1 MLIISNYYVSKVVV
15 AFRGRPRFLFCP
27 KAMSLA
33 DGGGLQDFNLI
44 AIPMTYLHVLF
55 KLVNRIEKG
64 NEPIQKA
71 FEKQIYDI
79 GIDVVNRT
87 SATANKDPK
96 TYIEAII
103 EIYVRFFKVVKEAFD
118 CEHGYMT
125 ALDRA
130 CGKFIND
137 NAIVKEAQKSAKSAE
152 LLARYCDLILR
163 KGNKIELGDI
173 EEKINE
179 IMIVFNYIQDKDIFQ
194 KFYGRLLAK
203 RLVEQLSVSDDCE
216 ESLITKLRAT
226 CGFEYASKLQRMF
239 QDIRLSTSL
248 IKEYKTIKECKTI
261 EEYKTNGEV
270 DFSVMVLTSN
280 SWPFTTPPIFNL
292 PTELKPALDDFGA
305 FYSKKFSG
313 RQLKCLFQYSKGEL
327 QTLYTKPKYI
337 LQVST
342 YQMAVLLLFNE
353 FENMTVQKMLD
364 TTQITP
370 ESFAQVLVGL
380 LKSKVLTC
388 AEINPD
394 TLNENLDE
402 SGIRPNSIIEISQ
415 NFRSNK
421 IKINLIKPIGTSVQN
436 PVDTKS
442 IYKSIIED
450 RKIVIQAAIVRIMK
464 ARKQLKH
471 TLLVQEVIQQLNSR
485 FKPEIPM
492 IKVIGF
498 SLFLIDS
505 TACNINKLDGK
516 KKINV
521 SRIDKIFK
529 TVEVV
534 PLYGDMQIAPFNY
547 IKKSPNFDPSK
558 WPICNDTS
566 TSSMQGNLL
575 MQLPEIREEHERFIA
590 DLARYTNEGAIQKV
604 MKRTDQEMKYLYNMA
619 LTGLQLLSKWTNSI
633 LELYCWKLLHPA
645 DYRKGASKYEDD
657 GEEYERATRYNY
669 SSQEKFAMV
678 EILSLIKGLQLQMNR
693 LNETFYEAI
702 CSTAYIEL
710 QTFVQIHIRDMIKK
724 VTQKKRDLTKSI
736 LIAVR
741 DTCVDWFNG
750 AGEAGS
756 IEEALALGLKLSQ
769 NHGSKKDHI
778 ESNHVRFNKRC
789 VGPSS
794 TQLYMVRTM
803 IESLLTDKSGYG
815 KRTLRKDIDYNHLSM
830 IEQFHKQS
838 FFWDYLLNFD
848 ATLKQCGDL
857 SQLWY
862 REFYLE
868 LTMGRK
874 IQFPIEMSM
883 PWILAD
889 HILESI
895 KQPMIEYVFYP
906 MDLYNDAAMHALL
919 VFRKQFLYD
928 EIEAEVNLCF
938 DQLVFKLS
946 DKIFTHFKCLAS
958 CMLLDK
964 RYRSEC
970 HMNGIKVVFPSA
982 NRYDSLLKQRHIQ
995 LLGRSIDLTFLLTQR
1010 LTLSFKKS
1018 LETAIQRF
1026 ESVNI
1031 TGVMELQCLL
1041 EVNRLTHELLS
1052 SYLTLDSFESIISEV
1067 NHSVSSALGRIT
1079 LHIFWELT
1087 YDFLPHYCYNGSTNR
1102 FVKTQQPHVNET
1114 RREKMTREIPDVQL
1128 YGTRELNQA
1137 YDIVIN
1143 LYRGFV
1149 GVQHFRTMT
1158 RLLGYQGIAVVI
1170 QEMLKVV
1177 KNLLDKTIREFVEKL
1192 RTCMPKQCKLPRSDY
1207 GSPAILQY
1215 YLHQLHEIIH
1225 YPALQDV
1232 FHCFR
1237 ELGNAILFFLMI
1249 EQSLSQEEIKDL
1261 LQAAPFQNLIPRPYA
1276 KEGESLEVKIRRL
1289 EAKYA
1294 AMSLVNIIKK
1304 LGTEK
1309 QGKLVEEADLLTRE
1323 RLCIGLTTFEVMLD
1337 RIRSFLLD
1345 DPIWTNNPSSAISS
1359 NISPLSNIDDTYDF
1373 HRIWSAL
1380 QFIYCLPTRHEN
1392 DMNVEQLYGEGLN
1405 FAGCTI
1411 IRLLNEHRKFET
1423 YDFTYHLFKINRSDQ
1438 KEDEVKN
1445 VSLPTFTERIRK
1457 FQILNQQIFACLN
1470 KYLCHTTT
1478 DEIPVE
1484 QVKCLTPMTLQTIQS
1499 SIPIYQHNRLPG
1511 TTSEC

>member
-1 MLIISNYYVSKVVV
+1 MFAVLDELKNMKSSVKNDYSAYRRAAQFLRVISDSTALTESQNLSMFLATNDKIRTMLKT
-15 AFRGRPRFLFCP
+15 
-27 KAMSLA
+27 SLA
-33 DGGGLQDFNLI
+33 Q
-44 AIPMTYLHVLF
+44 
-55 KLVNRIEKG
+55 IEG
-64 NEPIQKA
+64 YEELLA
-71 FEKQIYDI
+71 
-79 GIDVVNRT
+79 DVVNT
-87 SATANKDPK
+87 S
-96 TYIEAII
+96 
-103 EIYVRFFKVVKEAFD
+103 V
-118 CEHGYMT
+118 HM
-125 ALDRA
+125 
-130 CGKFIND
+130 
-137 NAIVKEAQKSAKSAE
+137 
-152 LLARYCDLILR
+152 
-163 KGNKIELGDI
+163 
-173 EEKINE
+173 
-179 IMIVFNYIQDKDIFQ
+179 
-194 KFYGRLLAK
+194 
-203 RLVEQLSVSDDCE
+203 
-216 ESLITKLRAT
+216 
-226 CGFEYASKLQRMF
+226 
-239 QDIRLSTSL
+239 
-248 IKEYKTIKECKTI
+248 
-261 EEYKTNGEV
+261 
-270 DFSVMVLTSN
+270 
-280 SWPFTTPPIFNL
+280 
-292 PTELKPALDDFGA
+292 
-305 FYSKKFSG
+305 
-313 RQLKCLFQYSKGEL
+313 
-327 QTLYTKPKYI
+327 
-337 LQVST
+337 
-342 YQMAVLLLFNE
+342 
-353 FENMTVQKMLD
+353 FENKLYLLPNEKHML
-364 TTQITP
+364 
-370 ESFAQVLVGL
+370 V
-380 LKSKVLTC
+380 
-388 AEINPD
+388 
-394 TLNENLDE
+394 
-402 SGIRPNSIIEISQ
+402 
-415 NFRSNK
+415 
-421 IKINLIKPIGTSVQN
+421 
-436 PVDTKS
+436 
-442 IYKSIIED
+442 
-450 RKIVIQAAIVRIMK
+450 
-464 ARKQLKH
+464 
-471 TLLVQEVIQQLNSR
+471 
-485 FKPEIPM
+485 
-492 IKVIGF
+492 KVIGF

-558 WPICNDTS
+558 WPICNDAS
-566 TSSMQGNLL
+566 SSSMQGNLL

-645 DYRKGASKYEDD
+645 DYRKNTSKYEDD

-693 LNETFYEAI
+693 LTETFHEAI
-702 CSTAYIEL
+702 CSTTYNEL
-710 QTFVQIHIRDMIKK
+710 QLFVQVHIRDMIKK

-741 DTCVDWFNG
+741 DTCVDWFTG
-750 AGEAGS
+750 SGEANS
-756 IEEALALGLKLSQ
+756 IEEALALGLKLNQ
-769 NHGSKKDHI
+769 NHGSKKDHS
-778 ESNHVRFNKRC
+778 ELNQLRFNKRC

-815 KRTLRKDIDYNHLSM
+815 KRTLRKDIDYTHLSL

-848 ATLKQCGDL
+848 ATLKKCADL

-889 HILESI
+889 HILEST

-906 MDLYNDAAMHALL
+906 MDLYNDAAMHALV

-946 DKIFTHFKCLAS
+946 DKIFTHFKCLAA

-1052 SYLTLDSFESIISEV
+1052 SYLTLDSFEALVNEV
-1067 NHSVSSALGRIT
+1067 NHSVASALGRIT

-1114 RREKMTREIPDVQL
+1114 TREKMSREIPDVQL

-1137 YDIVIN
+1137 YDIVNN

-1149 GVQHFRTMT
+1149 GVQHFRAMT

-1192 RTCMPKQCKLPRSDY
+1192 RACMPKQCKLPRSDY

-1237 ELGNAILFFLMI
+1237 ELGNAILFFIMI

-1276 KEGESLEVKIRRL
+1276 KEGESLEAKIRRL

-1309 QGKLVEEADLLTRE
+1309 QGKLVEESDLLTRE

-1345 DPIWTNNPSSAISS
+1345 DPVWTNNSASAMNS
-1359 NISPLSNIDDTYDF
+1359 NISPLTNIDDTHDF

-1380 QFIYCLPTRHEN
+1380 QFVYCLPARHEN
-1392 DMNVEQLYGEGLN
+1392 DLNVEQLYGEGLN

-1423 YDFTYHLFKINRSDQ
+1423 FDFTYHLFKINRSDQ

-1499 SIPIYQHNRLPG
+1499 SMPIYQHNRLPG

>member
-1 MLIISNYYVSKVVV
+1 MNTRVSMSDALSNVEVLYELPLIDSQPSVEGANNGIVYEANFDTNFEDKTAYITGISKYIEEAVLHSNLSLLLEQGYQH
-15 AFRGRPRFLFCP
+15 
-27 KAMSLA
+27 AMTLYTWRCCSR
-33 DGGGLQDFNLI
+33 
-44 AIPMTYLHVLF
+44 AIPTV
-55 KLVNRIEKG
+55 KSPEQPNRIE
-64 NEPIQKA
+64 IY
-71 FEKQIYDI
+71 EKTVEALQPEVAKLMAIMHFSMTAIDTFCNQVRRLCHHEKRKEFVSEAYLLTLGEFINMFAVLDELKNMKSSVKNDYSAYRRAAQFLRVISDSTALTESQNLSMFLATNDKIRTMLKTSLAQIEGYEELLA
-79 GIDVVNRT
+79 DVVNT
-87 SATANKDPK
+87 S
-96 TYIEAII
+96 
-103 EIYVRFFKVVKEAFD
+103 V
-118 CEHGYMT
+118 HM
-125 ALDRA
+125 
-130 CGKFIND
+130 
-137 NAIVKEAQKSAKSAE
+137 
-152 LLARYCDLILR
+152 
-163 KGNKIELGDI
+163 
-173 EEKINE
+173 
-179 IMIVFNYIQDKDIFQ
+179 
-194 KFYGRLLAK
+194 
-203 RLVEQLSVSDDCE
+203 
-216 ESLITKLRAT
+216 
-226 CGFEYASKLQRMF
+226 
-239 QDIRLSTSL
+239 
-248 IKEYKTIKECKTI
+248 
-261 EEYKTNGEV
+261 
-270 DFSVMVLTSN
+270 
-280 SWPFTTPPIFNL
+280 
-292 PTELKPALDDFGA
+292 
-305 FYSKKFSG
+305 
-313 RQLKCLFQYSKGEL
+313 
-327 QTLYTKPKYI
+327 
-337 LQVST
+337 
-342 YQMAVLLLFNE
+342 
-353 FENMTVQKMLD
+353 FENKLYLLPSEKHML
-364 TTQITP
+364 
-370 ESFAQVLVGL
+370 V
-380 LKSKVLTC
+380 
-388 AEINPD
+388 
-394 TLNENLDE
+394 
-402 SGIRPNSIIEISQ
+402 
-415 NFRSNK
+415 
-421 IKINLIKPIGTSVQN
+421 
-436 PVDTKS
+436 
-442 IYKSIIED
+442 
-450 RKIVIQAAIVRIMK
+450 
-464 ARKQLKH
+464 
-471 TLLVQEVIQQLNSR
+471 
-485 FKPEIPM
+485 
-492 IKVIGF
+492 KVIGF

-505 TACNINKLDGK
+505 TACNINKLDAK

-558 WPICNDTS
+558 WPICNDAS
-566 TSSMQGNLL
+566 TSSLQGNLL

-604 MKRTDQEMKYLYNMA
+604 MKRTDQEMKYLYNMG

-702 CSTAYIEL
+702 CSTTYIDL
-710 QTFVQIHIRDMIKK
+710 QTFVQMHIRDMIKK
-724 VTQKKRDLTKSI
+724 VTQKKRDLTKRHY
-736 LIAVR
+736 L
-741 DTCVDWFNG
+741 
-750 AGEAGS
+750 E
-756 IEEALALGLKLSQ
+756 
-769 NHGSKKDHI
+769 NHGSKKDHP
-778 ESNHVRFNKRC
+778 ELNHVRLNKRC

-815 KRTLRKDIDYNHLSM
+815 KRTLRKDIDYNHLSL
-830 IEQFHKQS
+830 IDQFHKQS

-946 DKIFTHFKCLAS
+946 DKIFTHFKSLAAWQ
-958 CMLLDK
+958 
-964 RYRSEC
+964 
-970 HMNGIKVVFPSA
+970 VF
-982 NRYDSLLKQRHIQ
+982 YFYK

-1052 SYLTLDSFESIISEV
+1052 SFLTLDSFESIVSEV

-1137 YDIVIN
+1137 YDIVNN

-1192 RTCMPKQCKLPRSDY
+1192 RACMPKQCKLPRSDY

-1276 KEGESLEVKIRRL
+1276 KEGEALEAKIRRL

-1309 QGKLVEEADLLTRE
+1309 QGKLVEESDLLTRE

-1337 RIRSFLLD
+1337 RIRGFLLE
-1345 DPIWTNNPSSAISS
+1345 DPVWSNNSSSAVSS
-1359 NISPLSNIDDTYDF
+1359 NISPLSNIDDTHDF

-1380 QFIYCLPTRHEN
+1380 QFVYCLPTRHEN
-1392 DMNVEQLYGEGLN
+1392 DMSVEQLYGEGLN

-1411 IRLLNEHRKFET
+1411 IRLLSEHRKFET

>member
-1 MLIISNYYVSKVVV
+1 MTTRVSMSDALSNVEVLYELPLIDSQPSVEGANNAIVYEANFDTNFEDKTAYITGISKYIEEAVLHSNLSLLLEQGYQH
-15 AFRGRPRFLFCP
+15 
-27 KAMSLA
+27 AMTLYTWRCCSR
-33 DGGGLQDFNLI
+33 
-44 AIPMTYLHVLF
+44 AIPTV
-55 KLVNRIEKG
+55 KSPEQPNRIE
-64 NEPIQKA
+64 IY
-71 FEKQIYDI
+71 EKTVEALQPEVAKLMAIMHFSMTAIDTFCNQVRRLCHHEKRKEFVSEAYLLTLGEFINMFAVLDELKNMKSSVKNDYSAYRRAAQFLRVISDSTALTESQNLSMFLATNDKIRTMLKTSLAQIEGYEELLA
-79 GIDVVNRT
+79 DVVNT
-87 SATANKDPK
+87 S
-96 TYIEAII
+96 
-103 EIYVRFFKVVKEAFD
+103 V
-118 CEHGYMT
+118 HM
-125 ALDRA
+125 
-130 CGKFIND
+130 
-137 NAIVKEAQKSAKSAE
+137 
-152 LLARYCDLILR
+152 
-163 KGNKIELGDI
+163 
-173 EEKINE
+173 
-179 IMIVFNYIQDKDIFQ
+179 
-194 KFYGRLLAK
+194 
-203 RLVEQLSVSDDCE
+203 
-216 ESLITKLRAT
+216 
-226 CGFEYASKLQRMF
+226 
-239 QDIRLSTSL
+239 
-248 IKEYKTIKECKTI
+248 
-261 EEYKTNGEV
+261 
-270 DFSVMVLTSN
+270 
-280 SWPFTTPPIFNL
+280 
-292 PTELKPALDDFGA
+292 
-305 FYSKKFSG
+305 
-313 RQLKCLFQYSKGEL
+313 
-327 QTLYTKPKYI
+327 
-337 LQVST
+337 
-342 YQMAVLLLFNE
+342 
-353 FENMTVQKMLD
+353 FENKLYLLPSEKHML
-364 TTQITP
+364 
-370 ESFAQVLVGL
+370 V
-380 LKSKVLTC
+380 
-388 AEINPD
+388 
-394 TLNENLDE
+394 
-402 SGIRPNSIIEISQ
+402 
-415 NFRSNK
+415 
-421 IKINLIKPIGTSVQN
+421 
-436 PVDTKS
+436 
-442 IYKSIIED
+442 
-450 RKIVIQAAIVRIMK
+450 
-464 ARKQLKH
+464 
-471 TLLVQEVIQQLNSR
+471 
-485 FKPEIPM
+485 
-492 IKVIGF
+492 KVIGF

-566 TSSMQGNLL
+566 TSSMQGSLL
-575 MQLPEIREEHERFIA
+575 MQLPETREEHERFIA

-604 MKRTDQEMKYLYNMA
+604 TKRTDQEMKYLYNMG

-645 DYRKGASKYEDD
+645 DYRKGTSKYEDD

-702 CSTAYIEL
+702 CSTTYIEL
-710 QTFVQIHIRDMIKK
+710 QTFIQIHIRDMIKK

-741 DTCVDWFNG
+741 DTCVDWFSG

-769 NHGSKKDHI
+769 NHGSKKDHS
-778 ESNHVRFNKRC
+778 ESNHIRFNKRC

-889 HILESI
+889 HILEST

-946 DKIFTHFKCLAS
+946 DKIFTHFKCLAA

-970 HMNGIKVVFPSA
+970 HMNGIKVVFPAA

-1052 SYLTLDSFESIISEV
+1052 SYLILDSFESIISEV

-1114 RREKMTREIPDVQL
+1114 RREKMIREIPDVQL

-1137 YDIVIN
+1137 YDIVNN

-1276 KEGESLEVKIRRL
+1276 KEGESLEAKIRRL

-1337 RIRSFLLD
+1337 RIRAFLLD
-1345 DPIWTNNPSSAISS
+1345 DPVWTNNPSSAISS
-1359 NISPLSNIDDTYDF
+1359 NISPLSNIDDTHDF

-1380 QFIYCLPTRHEN
+1380 QFVYCLPTRHEN